1 MEGTHRLEGHDT
13 CCLGS
18 AEDFQR
24 LRFGGA
30 EGLFDDDV
38 LATGDAGK
46 GLLVVKCV
54 RAADIDGV
62 DVGGGR
68 ELVECSEVALAA
80 ALSGKGS
87 AALGVARERAYEYS
101 LVVCIDDLDKVVG
114 DHGCADGRYA
124 QHVSPSCRL
133 VYRMSVARGGRK

>member
-1 MEGTHRLEGHDT
+1 MGAISPRASSMAWKAGSWRTHGLEGYDT

-30 EGLFDDDV
+30 EGLLDDDV

-46 GLLVVKCV
+46 GLFVVKCV

-62 DVGGGR
+62 DVGGCR
-68 ELVECSEVALAA
+68 ELIE
-80 ALSGKGS
+80 
-87 AALGVARERAYEYS
+87 
-101 LVVCIDDLDKVVG
+101 
-114 DHGCADGRYA
+114 
-124 QHVSPSCRL
+124 
-133 VYRMSVARGGRK
+133 

>member
-1 MEGTHRLEGHDT
+1 MRRGGWGDLAQGVLDGVEGGIVEGTHGLEGHDT

-30 EGLFDDDV
+30 EGFLDDDV

-62 DVGGGR
+62 DV
-68 ELVECSEVALAA
+68 
-80 ALSGKGS
+80 
-87 AALGVARERAYEYS
+87 
-101 LVVCIDDLDKVVG
+101 D
-114 DHGCADGRYA
+114 
-124 QHVSPSCRL
+124 CRKL
-133 VYRMSVARGGRK
+133 IE

>member
-1 MEGTHRLEGHDT
+1 MRRGGWGRSRPGRPRWRGRREGTHGFEGHDT

-30 EGLFDDDV
+30 EGFLDDDV

-62 DVGGGR
+62 DVGG
-68 ELVECSEVALAA
+68 
-80 ALSGKGS
+80 
-87 AALGVARERAYEYS
+87 
-101 LVVCIDDLDKVVG
+101 
-114 DHGCADGRYA
+114 
-124 QHVSPSCRL
+124 
-133 VYRMSVARGGRK
+133 YRKLIE

>member
-1 MEGTHRLEGHDT
+1 MEGTHGLEGHDT

-30 EGLFDDDV
+30 EGFLDDDV

-62 DVGGGR
+62 DVGGCR
-68 ELVECSEVALAA
+68 ELIERRKVSLTTALG
-80 ALSGKGS
+80 GKGS
-87 AALGVARERAYEYS
+87 TAIGVA
-101 LVVCIDDLDKVVG
+101 
-114 DHGCADGRYA
+114 
-124 QHVSPSCRL
+124 
-133 VYRMSVARGGRK
+133 

>member
-1 MEGTHRLEGHDT
+1 MRRGGWGNLAQDVLDGVEGGIVEGTHSLEGHDT

-18 AEDFQR
+18 AKDLER

-30 EGLFDDDV
+30 EGLFDDDM

-62 DVGGGR
+62 DV
-68 ELVECSEVALAA
+68 A
-80 ALSGKGS
+80 
-87 AALGVARERAYEYS
+87 
-101 LVVCIDDLDKVVG
+101 
-114 DHGCADGRYA
+114 GC
-124 QHVSPSCRL
+124 
-133 VYRMSVARGGRK
+133 RKLIE